1 VDNNDPGFAITAGE
15 WGTCHDGDCSG
26 VSYGPDFRFAEPKCI
41 SCQARFD
48 LMVPNAGNYDL
59 YTWWPQGD
67 DRATDTPFTI
77 TYSSGSAKVNVDQ
90 RSQGSGWHLLKTLA
104 LKAGGSVSVVVG
116 GTDTGYA
123 NADAIAL
130 TPAGSGPPVA
140 LGQPPQV
147 PPAQP
152 TAEQPAPGQPTQAPP
167 AQPTTKPATGK
178 PTSFRKVIF
187 LHHSTGA
194 NLIAQ
199 GGVRERLTALGYE
212 FYDHGYNEDGL
223 ALADGSSAGTNF
235 DIPDDNTNPDGFNTL
250 FAQPVHTPPDNAFS
264 HLLQYDVIAFK
275 SCFPVS
281 DIQSDEQ
288 LAEYKTYYL
297 NIRAV
302 MDQHRD
308 KIFIV
313 VTPPPLEPS
322 STSPEVAVR
331 ARAFANWLKS
341 SEYLS
346 GHPNVFTFDFFNL
359 LADPSTNMLR
369 ANYITSPGDS
379 HPNEQ
384 ANQAIGPQFADF
396 IDQSVKSYSK

>member
-1 VDNNDPGFAITAGE
+1 VDNNDPGVTIEAGD
-15 WGTCHDGDCSG
+15 WGTCADGDCNG
-26 VSYGPDFRFAEPKCI
+26 VPYRDDFRFAEVGCT
-41 SCQARFD
+41 SCRVRFE
-48 LMVPNAGNYDL
+48 LHVPNAGNYDL
-59 YTWWPQGD
+59 YAWWPQGD

-77 TYSSGSAKVNVDQ
+77 QSSGGSTTINVDQ
-90 RSQGSGWHLLKTLA
+90 RNGGSQWSRLTTLA
-104 LKAGGSVSVVVG
+104 LKADETLSVIIGGS
-116 GTDTGYA
+116 TTGYA

-130 TPAGSGPPVA
+130 TPAGSGPPTA
-140 LGQPPQV
+140 APLP
-147 PPAQP
+147 PPAAVEQP
-152 TAEQPAPGQPTQAPP
+152 TVEPQPEQPTQAPV
-167 AQPTTKPATGK
+167 AQPTTQPPSGTAAR
-178 PTSFRKVIF
+178 FRKIIF

-212 FYDHGYNEDGL
+212 FYDHGYNADGL
-223 ALADGSSAGTNF
+223 ALADGSPTGTNF
-235 DIPDDNTNPDGFNTL
+235 DIPDDNTNPDGFNVL

-288 LAEYKTYYL
+288 LEEYKTYYR

-313 VTPPPLEPS
+313 VTPPPLVPS
-322 STSPEVAVR
+322 ATVPEVAAR

-359 LADPSTNMLR
+359 LADPATNMLR
-369 ANYITSPGDS
+369 SAYIGSPDDS

-384 ANQAIGPQFADF
+384 ANQIIGPQFADF
-396 IDQSVKSYSK
+396 VDQAIKAYAR